1 MPWVNLKNAIN
12 AVIKTNDNQEITGLI
27 MQNVLNT
34 MINSLGANAT
44 FAGVATPTTSPGTPD
59 GPVFYITGTHGQYSN
74 FNNVSF
80 NSGELAIFLWNGT
93 EWSFEVINLDT
104 ISKEEF
110 KKVPII
116 EDDEED
122 IFCISDEKNF
132 KILRIGIDYFKIGNS
147 FFLSLQRANEGNILK
162 CINGIWV
169 PTSDISSINDL
180 INYIPNE
187 NEILKYVNGEWKPVS
202 FNLEISNSNT
212 FSIEDEKGIAALK
225 IAGNAF
231 QIGKYI
237 FDLPDLKEGQTFV
250 VKDGKLISG
259 NGNWAG
265 KVMATYGD
273 SVVAINNGDFTR
285 PYKIDNNTSWGVY
298 AANYFG
304 ASKFYGRG
312 IGGQSYK
319 WGTGGGSVSW
329 LSPDGNYIA
338 RLDDYNYDSWGNLS
352 TKVYPSGVTADMISS
367 GTAITVRG
375 CGCSWLRIIK
385 SFPAS
390 IKNNI
395 DVVSVLFHNDAA
407 NSYPDYEWVENS
419 AVDPEWAASD
429 QYSDYGGDYNIE
441 TTTGAIASTIMK
453 LHAWM
458 PNARLVLC
466 TPISGRGIS
475 GELNM
480 GLLDND
486 MHGLAAIVSEMG
498 SLLATPVV
506 DLFSNDGINGFN
518 RTDYIS
524 DTIHPYTTNGKKA
537 VANAFISGMQNINQ
551 VYK

>member
-1 MPWVNLKNAIN
+1 MQQFNNIPKTGTFGGAVDQIN
-12 AVIKTNDNQEITGLI
+12 ANFALAYVAIGDVEYATRSNKGLFASADALSAAIPNPQKGDWALVSDNGFPAELY
-27 MQNVLNT
+27 VCNT
-34 MINSLGANAT
+34 D
-44 FAGVATPTTSPGTPD
+44 GTWSD
-59 GPVFYITGTHGQYSN
+59 
-74 FNNVSF
+74 
-80 NSGELAIFLWNGT
+80 SGETYSGD
-93 EWSFEVINLDT
+93 SVDLDDYVT
-104 ISKEEF
+104 K
-110 KKVPII
+110 
-116 EDDEED
+116 ED
-122 IFCISDEKNF
+122 IENVPTIAPDAQDVFSISDDDGF
-132 KILRIGIDYFKIGNS
+132 KVLRIGTEYFMVGS
-147 FFLSLQRANEGNILK
+147 AFVLSLQKATNGNILK
-162 CINGIWV
+162 YNNGIWT
-169 PTSDISSINDL
+169 PTPDITSISDLLSIQPQSGD
-180 INYIPNE
+180 
-187 NEILKYVNGEWKPVS
+187 ILKFVDGVWKPVQGVDLTDDTI
-202 FNLEISNSNT
+202 FA
-212 FSIEDEKGIAALK
+212 IEDEEGMAALK
-225 IAGNAF
+225 IAGDTF
-231 QIGKYI
+231 QIGKHI

-338 RLDDYNYDSWGNLS
+338 RLDNYNYDSWGNLS
-352 TKVYPSGVTADMISS
+352 TKVYPSGVTADMISG

-407 NSYPDYEWVENS
+407 NSYPDYEWVEDS
-419 AVDPEWAASD
+419 EVDPEWFASD
-429 QYSDYGGDYNIE
+429 EYGIYNGDYNIE
-441 TTTGAIASTIMK
+441 TTAGAIASTIMK

-475 GELNM
+475 GELNK

-498 SLLATPVV
+498 TLLATPVV
-506 DLFSNDGINGFN
+506 DLFSNDGINGLN

>member
-1 MPWVNLKNAIN
+1 MQQFNNIPKTGTFGG
-12 AVIKTNDNQEITGLI
+12 AVD
-27 MQNVLNT
+27 
-34 MINSLGANAT
+34 MINTNFALAYVAIGDVEYAT
-44 FAGVATPTTSPGTPD
+44 RKNKGLFPSSTALSDAIPSPQKGVWALVGDGFPAELYVCNTDGTWSD
-59 GPVFYITGTHGQYSN
+59 
-74 FNNVSF
+74 
-80 NSGELAIFLWNGT
+80 SGETYDGD
-93 EWSFEVINLDT
+93 NLDLNDYVT
-104 ISKEEF
+104 KEEF
-110 KKVPII
+110 ANAPII
-116 EDDEED
+116 ESDAQDVFSIED
-122 IFCISDEKNF
+122 NDGF
-132 KILRIGIDYFKIGNS
+132 KILRIGVDYFMVGS
-147 FFLSLQRANEGNILK
+147 AFVVSLQKATNGNILK
-162 CINGIWV
+162 YNNGIWT
-169 PTSDISSINDL
+169 PTPDITSISDLLSIQPQSGD
-180 INYIPNE
+180 
-187 NEILKYVNGEWKPVS
+187 ILKFVDGVWKPVQGVDLADDTI
-202 FNLEISNSNT
+202 FA
-212 FSIEDEKGIAALK
+212 IEDEEGMAALK
-225 IAGNAF
+225 IAGDTF
-231 QIGKYI
+231 QIGKHI

-338 RLDDYNYDSWGNLS
+338 RLDNYNYDSWGNLS
-352 TKVYPSGVTADMISS
+352 TKVYPTGVTADMISG

-395 DVVSVLFHNDAA
+395 DVVSVLFHNDAT
-407 NSYPDYEWVENS
+407 NSYPDYEWVEDS
-419 AVDPEWAASD
+419 EVDPEWFASD
-429 QYSDYGGDYNIE
+429 EYGIYSGDYNIE
-441 TTTGAIASTIMK
+441 TTAGAIASTIMK

-475 GELNM
+475 GELNK

-498 SLLATPVV
+498 TLLATPVV
-506 DLFSNDGINGFN
+506 DLFGNDGINGLN